1 MLLLQIATGTG
12 LLVANILVA
21 AMAALLLEMAFQ
33 TAHPWLLRPPQRPK
47 LVLLLVGV
55 GLWILGVITAGVWIW
70 ALAFLALGAFPDLET
85 AVYFSL
91 VSFTTLGFGD
101 VILPEEWRI
110 LSGMEAA
117 NGFLFFGLLT
127 ALLVETLRQVRLAP
141 LETRRRR
148 GSED

>member
-70 ALAFLALGAFPDLET
+70 ALAFLALGAFPDLEL
-85 AVYFSL
+85 SL
-91 VSFTTLGFGD
+91 
-101 VILPEEWRI
+101 IHI
-110 LSGMEAA
+110 
-117 NGFLFFGLLT
+117 
-127 ALLVETLRQVRLAP
+127 
-141 LETRRRR
+141 
-148 GSED
+148 